1 MSTCSSIGKVDSP
14 ITVGPVVRVGGAAF
28 WVAANPGDVGDR
40 RVVDAVSEYVRAMNI
55 ARGAMRC
62 KRSLHRGDG

>member
-28 WVAANPGDVGDR
+28 WVAAI
-40 RVVDAVSEYVRAMNI
+40 AALLMQSVSTCER
-55 ARGAMRC
+55 
-62 KRSLHRGDG
+62 